1 MSGCEEAEQ
10 ILRKEIQDAM
20 NRRQLKKAMKKK
32 TAAAIVNQNTF
43 LMGENRALKRRIRI
57 LEEKE
62 AAIARSYEANV
73 GAMARLYGERIE
85 GYSILDVPLEEVDR
99 TKLDYE
105 VKCSIEDGRYIV
117 CVLPRVDP
125 EAE

>member
-73 GAMARLYGERIE
+73 GAMARLYGEGIE

-105 VKCSIEDGRYIV
+105 VKCSIEDGKYIV